1 MSCPKSFDS
10 NSNCFASRPRLGFVG
25 NSKYLWLDLR
35 SLFLN
40 SRSFALIRGYV
51 GVYLLRF
58 CARISFPEHSLIVK
72 KSGTKP
78 TVTSLNIGFSGYVR
92 YDDAHGLIG
101 GYFRFKQKC
110 RKIKVSQDFRVSFS
124 AAPEVMPVRE
134 APAPPAPVP
143 VPGPIRPRK
152 RKPWLFWTLLAGAV
166 VVLALIIVSRV
177 SPAEKNVPTG
187 PAVRTATV
195 VQKDFV
201 SSTRLH
207 GIVEAV
213 ESHAISAPRL
223 SGQGLSTLIITKL
236 AASGSSVHRGDV
248 LVEFD
253 RQTQLR
259 NVLDKQAEYRD
270 LVEQIKKKQADQA
283 ATRAAD
289 ETALKQAEDAE
300 KTAELEVKK
309 NEILSKI
316 DAEKNQLTLE
326 ETRATLQQL
335 RETFDLKRQADQAD
349 LRVLEIQRDRALA
362 AVRWAQDN
370 TEKMVIHSPVD
381 GVAVINSTWKAGTM
395 SDVQEG
401 DEVRPGFPFMQIVN
415 PARMQVRLRANQADI
430 YDLHEGQETLI
441 HLDAYPDLSF
451 SGKVQN
457 IAAVAQTSAFYGKL
471 RFFTVLV
478 AINGSDSKLLPDLSA
493 AVDLQLEREPG
504 VLVAPRDAII
514 TENARAY
521 VQVKN
526 GSAYERREVRLGPA
540 NDVEQVILSG
550 VEKGAVVLRNSSS

>member
-1 MSCPKSFDS
+1 
-10 NSNCFASRPRLGFVG
+10 
-25 NSKYLWLDLR
+25 
-35 SLFLN
+35 
-40 SRSFALIRGYV
+40 
-51 GVYLLRF
+51 
-58 CARISFPEHSLIVK
+58 
-72 KSGTKP
+72 
-78 TVTSLNIGFSGYVR
+78 
-92 YDDAHGLIG
+92 
-101 GYFRFKQKC
+101 
-110 RKIKVSQDFRVSFS
+110 
-124 AAPEVMPVRE
+124 MPVRE
-134 APAPPAPVP
+134 PPTAPETVPTPAP
-143 VPGPIRPRK
+143 GPDPTRK
-152 RKPWLFWTLLAGAV
+152 RKPGLFWTLLTAV
-166 VVLALIIVSRV
+166 VLMLAVIILIGRAS
-177 SPAEKNVPTG
+177 SGNKSASTG
-187 PAVRTATV
+187 QDIRTAV
-195 VQKDFV
+195 VEQKDFV
-201 SSTRLH
+201 SSIRLH
-207 GIVEAV
+207 GVVEAV

-236 AASGSSVHRGDV
+236 VASGSTVHRGEV

-283 ATRAAD
+283 AARAAD

-326 ETRATLQQL
+326 ESQATLQQL
-335 RETFDLKRQADQAD
+335 RETFALKRSADQAD

-362 AVRWAQDN
+362 AVRWAQGN

-415 PARMQVRLRANQADI
+415 PGRMQVRLRANQADI
-430 YDLHEGQETLI
+430 YDLHEGQETRI
-441 HLDAYPDLSF
+441 NLDAYPDLAF

-478 AINGSDSKLLPDLSA
+478 SISGSDPKLLPDLSA
-493 AVDLQLEREPG
+493 AVDLQIDHEPG
-504 VLVAPRDAII
+504 VLVVPRDAII

-521 VQVKN
+521 VEVKR
-526 GSAYERREVRLGPA
+526 GSSYERREVKLGPA
-540 NDVEQVILSG
+540 NDVDQVVLSG
-550 VEKGAVVLRNSSS
+550 VEKGAILLRNSSS